1 MKVVAVSADTKQD
14 VEAEM
19 FDKVVY
25 NLHPSFGLK
34 AKQSKSKEL
43 QQRPCQRRCL
53 CISAAGN
60 IVRILI
66 VDSRQKA
73 TLQDRGRWLG

>member
-1 MKVVAVSADTKQD
+1 MKVVAVNADTKQD

-34 AKQSKSKEL
+34 AKQSQS
-43 QQRPCQRRCL
+43 P
-53 CISAAGN
+53 
-60 IVRILI
+60 
-66 VDSRQKA
+66 
-73 TLQDRGRWLG
+73 

>member
-1 MKVVAVSADTKQD
+1 MRNREGADSGVEGFPLRHWSMKVVAVSADTKQD

-34 AKQSKSKEL
+34 AKQSKS
-43 QQRPCQRRCL
+43 
-53 CISAAGN
+53 
-60 IVRILI
+60 
-66 VDSRQKA
+66 
-73 TLQDRGRWLG
+73 